1 MVIARQSKAI
11 SPTADYTGHVWYRHG
26 LSHRAFACR
35 RGRLFYNAL
44 QPAMRTSARLGGP
57 TLEAFLLA
65 RHRLIDQ
72 RLGAA
77 IDAGRITQV
86 IEIAAGL
93 SPRGWRF
100 SQRYGDAITYIETDL
115 PTMAKRKQHMLATL
129 GHTHTNHHVAHL
141 DALAGGGPNSLDALT
156 ASLNPDQGVAI
167 ITEGLLNYLDRDAVE
182 ALWQRIGARLGDFAD
197 GLYLADIHPRQ
208 ESLGVGTGLF
218 VSLLSAFVRGRVHLH
233 YRDSDAARE
242 TLQHAGFQ
250 RVRLHRPSDWAAQLG
265 GTTTGA
271 DRVRVIEAETTA
283 RSA

>member
-1 MVIARQSKAI
+1 MILPRQSRTI
-11 SPTADYTGHVWYRHG
+11 SPTADYTGHVWYRDG
-26 LSHRAFACR
+26 LSHQAFASR

-44 QPAMRTSARLGGP
+44 QPAMQASARLGGP
-57 TLEAFLLA
+57 TLEDFLLA

-115 PTMAKRKQHMLATL
+115 PEMAARKQRMLAQI
-129 GHTHTNHHVAHL
+129 GDAHSHHYVARL
-141 DALAGGGPNSLDALT
+141 DALASDGPNSLDALS
-156 ASLNPDQGVAI
+156 AGLNPGQGVAI
-167 ITEGLLNYLDRDAVE
+167 ITEGLLNYLDRGAVE
-182 ALWQRIGARLGDFAD
+182 GLWQRIAARLGDFSY
-197 GLYLADIHPRQ
+197 GLYLADVHPRQ

-233 YRDSDAARE
+233 YRDSDAAQDA
-242 TLQHAGFQ
+242 LQHAGFQ
-250 RVRLHRPSDWAAQLG
+250 HVRLHRPSNWAAQPG
-265 GTTTGA
+265 DMAVAA
-271 DRVRVIEAETTA
+271 DRVRVIEANAATHA
-283 RSA
+283 A